1 MLERFAKYF
10 LDNKKITLVVI
21 TAISFFGI
29 LSYALLPKQYNPSIV
44 APAFEI
50 TVPVRGY
57 SSADSSRFVV
67 REIENRLA
75 ELEGIDDL
83 YGYAG
88 DEFASVM
95 ASFEVGTDS
104 EKAKARL
111 YDKLS
116 SNYALRPYGIEALNI
131 RSIDPEDLPQV
142 AFAIR
147 YVGASLDSIQAGIYV
162 RAVANL
168 LKDEVKSADKT
179 STLDVVG
186 GYSNQLT
193 VEIDPDSVRG
203 IGMEVSEIVGILQS
217 RIGYRT
223 VGTISDER
231 SSTLVAL
238 DGGGSSEADIEN
250 LVIGNATDG
259 TTTYLR
265 DVARIVRGPS
275 EASEFAF
282 HSDKNG
288 VFPSAFFGVSKAK
301 GSNAVSVVEDVLEVV
316 SKMQESLPGDIS
328 IEIVANEGETAK
340 HATNELLFHLFISI
354 AIVFG
359 VLVIFL
365 GLKNAANAAF
375 CIPMVL

>member
-179 STLDVVG
+179 STLDIVG

-193 VEIDPDSVRG
+193 IEIDPDSVRG

-250 LVIGNATDG
+250 LVIGNTTDG

-301 GSNAVSVVEDVLEVV
+301 GSNAVSVIEDVLEVV
-316 SKMQESLPGDIS
+316 SKVQESLPRDIS